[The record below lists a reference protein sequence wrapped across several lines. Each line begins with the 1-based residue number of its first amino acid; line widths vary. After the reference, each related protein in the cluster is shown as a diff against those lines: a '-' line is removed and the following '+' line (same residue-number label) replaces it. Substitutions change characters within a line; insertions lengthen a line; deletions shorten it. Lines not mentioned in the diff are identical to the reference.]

1 MKLYILRHGET
12 QWNVQ
17 KRLQGASDTE
27 LNENGIALA
36 EKTGEALKEIPF
48 YCCFT
53 SPLKRAKDTAK
64 LALYNREVPIYEDNR
79 IQEICFGEWEG
90 ENSSLLPQE
99 MLYNFFHNTKDY
111 KAPRGGE
118 ELTQICARTRDFWED
133 ITSREELQDKNILI
147 ASHGCAVRAL
157 LQNVYE
163 DADIANFWHGKV
175 PPNCSV
181 NIVEIK
187 ENKAVLLEEDVV
199 YYVR

>member
-1 MKLYILRHGET
+1 MMKLYILRHGET

-27 LNENGIALA
+27 LNKKGIALA

-64 LALYNREVPIYEDNR
+64 LALGNREIPIYEDAR

-99 MLYNFFHNTKDY
+99 MLYNF
-111 KAPRGGE
+111 
-118 ELTQICARTRDFWED
+118 
-133 ITSREELQDKNILI
+133 
-147 ASHGCAVRAL
+147 
-157 LQNVYE
+157 
-163 DADIANFWHGKV
+163 
-175 PPNCSV
+175 
-181 NIVEIK
+181 
-187 ENKAVLLEEDVV
+187 
-199 YYVR
+199 

>member
-53 SPLKRAKDTAK
+53 SPLKRAKDT
-64 LALYNREVPIYEDNR
+64 
-79 IQEICFGEWEG
+79 EICFGEWEG

>member
-1 MKLYILRHGET
+1 
-12 QWNVQ
+12 
-17 KRLQGASDTE
+17 
-27 LNENGIALA
+27 
-36 EKTGEALKEIPF
+36 
-48 YCCFT
+48 
-53 SPLKRAKDTAK
+53 
-64 LALYNREVPIYEDNR
+64 
-79 IQEICFGEWEG
+79 
-90 ENSSLLPQE
+90 